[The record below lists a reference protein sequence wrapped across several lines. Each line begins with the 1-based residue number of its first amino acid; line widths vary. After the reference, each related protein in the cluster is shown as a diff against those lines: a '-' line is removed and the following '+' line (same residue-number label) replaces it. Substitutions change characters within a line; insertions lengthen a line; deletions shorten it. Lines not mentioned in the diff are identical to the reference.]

1 MLLDIGAIVGFYAL
15 ARLVPSGK
23 LSRALSAVAAIVT
36 LIALADLSSH
46 AVQGRSIA
54 SRASSPT
61 NLTSASTDP
70 VTPGKLA
77 PRPTTVT
84 RAPGGSIQTVLGFGY
99 VLAKGSSLNREWIA
113 VHDASMPAKF
123 DGTPG
128 LTTVYERGGQYS
140 NGEYRY
146 RSKFTLATSDDVQA
160 VEVRF
165 LAFDVWGEHM
175 QTFRCEEVA
184 DMSTGSAK
192 PVTGEWRLFSE
203 NDAEKFYASIGYVS
217 RVRLKSGRV
226 VTAEDAPVV
235 EEARKFSAKFSA
247 TDLEPPKPTPGR

>member
-1 MLLDIGAIVGFYAL
+1 MTAQ
-15 ARLVPSGK
+15 RREWLV
-23 LSRALSAVAAIVT
+23 RAAIRSRVS
-36 LIALADLSSH
+36 AA
-46 AVQGRSIA
+46 AVRLPSP
-54 SRASSPT
+54 SRASATMRGPT
-61 NLTSASTDP
+61 AVFQWRLHAARHR
-70 VTPGKLA
+70 V
-77 PRPTTVT
+77 
-84 RAPGGSIQTVLGFGY
+84 
-99 VLAKGSSLNREWIA
+99 
-113 VHDASMPAKF
+113 VHDASMPARF

-175 QTFRCEEVA
+175 QTFRYEEVA

-226 VTAEDAPVV
+226 VTAQDAPVV